1 MVASSA
7 MMTLINRLVFSM
19 LLIVAGTTTVDA
31 QPFPDPVLNYISQ
44 KTVKG
49 TVYVF
54 LSIVNWNDYATALFE
69 DAPQLPRC
77 PLFVA
82 PSRTW
87 MYVIDA
93 DRNRRVMWCKMNPA
107 TLRSFWFDAGV
118 KERPK
123 ALRIELAD
131 MVAGRTVVSNIVAVP
146 KPGSLRT
153 RRSR

>member
-1 MVASSA
+1 
-7 MMTLINRLVFSM
+7 M

-31 QPFPDPVLNYISQ
+31 QPFPDPVLRYISQ

-54 LSIVNWNDYATALFE
+54 LSIVNRNDYATALFE
-69 DAPQLPRC
+69 NAPQLPPC
-77 PLFVA
+77 PLLFTL
-82 PSRTW
+82 SRTR

-93 DRNRRVMWCKMNPA
+93 DTNSRITWCSMNPA
-107 TLRSFWFDAGV
+107 KLRRFWFYAGV

-123 ALRIELAD
+123 ALKIELAD
-131 MVAGRTVVSNIVAVP
+131 LIAGRTVVSNIVTVP
-146 KPGSLRT
+146 KPGSRRT